1 MRFFVLFLAC
11 LATGWTQTKADWQ
24 QAYLFAYPL
33 VLMDVT
39 RQKSASEP
47 NEFTHSRTFP
57 TDKFRTVVRPNA
69 DTLYSSAWLDLSKE
83 PILLRVPNTRGRYYL
98 MQLLD
103 AWTETVAVPG
113 KRTTGTEESWFA
125 IVGPGWKGKL
135 PAVVKQ
141 RIDCPTAQA
150 WLLGRTQTNGV
161 ADYRN
166 VYWIQDGF
174 RLMPLSQFPDGD
186 IRQHDKRADLGFG
199 RNPNTP
205 PEIVAQMSDEH
216 FFAQYASL
224 VGANPPHAADAKI
237 AAIAAKAADGA
248 IRESEDFRNGVQ
260 SAKATLAIVEQLRTT
275 MAGPSGWSTV
285 SANVG
290 RYGTNY
296 MARAVVARVGL
307 GANPPE
313 DAVYLNCYKDP
324 TGKPLQ
330 GAYTMHFDKD
340 QLPPVEAFWSI
351 TVYDA
356 SGYFVA
362 NPIDRFAI
370 GDRDALR
377 FNPDGSLDLHLQA
390 QAPADARLHAN
401 WLPVPESAA
410 FNLSFRLYWPKA
422 AILEGKWTP
431 PPLLRSK

>member
-1 MRFFVLFLAC
+1 
-11 LATGWTQTKADWQ
+11 
-24 QAYLFAYPL
+24 
-33 VLMDVT
+33 
-39 RQKSASEP
+39 
-47 NEFTHSRTFP
+47 
-57 TDKFRTVVRPNA
+57 
-69 DTLYSSAWLDLSKE
+69 
-83 PILLRVPNTRGRYYL
+83 
-98 MQLLD
+98 
-103 AWTETVAVPG
+103 
-113 KRTTGTEESWFA
+113 
-125 IVGPGWKGKL
+125 
-135 PAVVKQ
+135 
-141 RIDCPTAQA
+141 
-150 WLLGRTQTNGV
+150 
-161 ADYRN
+161 
-166 VYWIQDGF
+166 
-174 RLMPLSQFPDGD
+174 
-186 IRQHDKRADLGFG
+186 
-199 RNPNTP
+199 
-205 PEIVAQMSDEH
+205 MSDEH